1 MHKLIITLATMVAA
15 IAMLHAQKEDI
26 RLKLQPGQKIPLRY
40 QQIMDQEVTFG
51 GQTMKSKTTIRT
63 EFAFSV
69 VSLKG
74 ENLIID
80 VIVNRTDL
88 DVKSDQGNITAS
100 STDSEDTQYN
110 KDLKAIAGK
119 VIQAEVTPY
128 FELVGEPKAL
138 DASVSPEVAK
148 KVFEAVS
155 STLSGLYPKQPVAQ
169 GDSWDTM
176 VFNDNKA
183 KSTLTL
189 IGDNSYVID
198 SKLNTEQSMQG
209 ITLSGTG
216 LFNYEIHKA
225 TGAPIYGLLTL
236 PLSGSM
242 TAQGTMV
249 NVKINITS
257 SFEFMQ

>member
-1 MHKLIITLATMVAA
+1 MRKLIITLATMVAA

-40 QQIMDQEVTFG
+40 QQIMDQEVAFG
-51 GQTMKSKTTIRT
+51 GQTMKSKTTIRS

-69 VSLKG
+69 ASLNG
-74 ENLIID
+74 ENLI
-80 VIVNRTDL
+80 
-88 DVKSDQGNITAS
+88 KGDQGNITAS
-100 STDSEDTQYN
+100 SADETDTQYN
-110 KDLKAIAGK
+110 KELKAYTGK
-119 VIQAEVTPY
+119 VVRAEVTPY

-138 DASVSPEVAK
+138 DESVSPETAK

-155 STLSGLYPKQPVAQ
+155 STLSGLYPKQAVAQ
-169 GDSWDTM
+169 GDTWEDT
-176 VFNDNKA
+176 VFGDNKA

-198 SKLNTEQSMQG
+198 SKITAEQSMQG
-209 ITLSGTG
+209 ITLSGSG

-236 PLSGSM
+236 PLSGTM
-242 TAQGTMV
+242 AAQGTMV
-249 NVKINITS
+249 SVKINITG
-257 SFEFMQ
+257 SFEFIQ